1 MQKFL
6 IVLGLYLMLAI
17 SANAQSPKEAK
28 PSFDC
33 AKATTKVEKMIC
45 NDEGGELQKLDRL
58 YSKLYF
64 SILKSIPKNTK
75 EGQETREKLKY
86 FNHSVMSNRN
96 IFQCYFVAPFETKK
110 QEDRQSNYCIKQIY
124 LEAIATLAFRMID
137 SEANRKK
144 WNFNQ
149 KMEDF
154 INIPII
160 NKNGTY
166 DGINMNFLSNYNLF
180 SKFFENTTQSVV
192 VDFMAYNIAQWNYFI
207 TYSLRNEIGIY
218 HFDMIVDEYKEYYND
233 LYQAFTEDKKL
244 NKLLGN

>member
-6 IVLGLYLMLAI
+6 IVLGLCLMLAI

-33 AKATTKVEKMIC
+33 AKASTEVEKMIC
-45 NDEGGELQKLDRL
+45 NDESGELQKLDRL

-64 SILKSIPKNTK
+64 SILKSIPKDTK
-75 EGQETREKLKY
+75 EGQKTREKLKY

-124 LEAIATLAFRMID
+124 LEAIATLAFKMID
-137 SEANRKK
+137 SEANREK
-144 WNFNQ
+144 WGFNERM
-149 KMEDF
+149 KDF
-154 INIPII
+154 VVPIENSNGAYDMNIE
-160 NKNGTY
+160 
-166 DGINMNFLSNYNLF
+166 FLPDYNLF
-180 SKFFENTTQSVV
+180 NNFFENTTQSIVI
-192 VDFMAYNIAQWNYFI
+192 DFMAYNIMQWNYFLVDVRI
-207 TYSLRNEIGIY
+207 NEANADLFDEAVEKYKIY
-218 HFDMIVDEYKEYYND
+218 YEK
-233 LYQAFTEDKKL
+233 LYQAFTKDKKL

>member
-1 MQKFL
+1 
-6 IVLGLYLMLAI
+6 
-17 SANAQSPKEAK
+17 E
-28 PSFDC
+28 
-33 AKATTKVEKMIC
+33 VEKIIC
-45 NDEGGELQKLDRL
+45 NDEDGELQKLDRL

-96 IFQCYFVAPFETKK
+96 IFQCYFVALFETKK

-124 LEAIATLAFRMID
+124 LEAIATLAFKMID

-144 WNFNQ
+144 WGFNERM
-149 KMEDF
+149 KDF
-154 INIPII
+154 IVPIE
-160 NKNGTY
+160 NPNGAY
-166 DGINMNFLSNYNLF
+166 DMNVGFLSNYNLF
-180 SKFFENTTQSVV
+180 NKFFENTTQSIVI
-192 VDFMAYNIAQWNYFI
+192 DFMAYNIMQWNYFLVDVRI
-207 TYSLRNEIGIY
+207 NEANADLFDEAVEKYKIY
-218 HFDMIVDEYKEYYND
+218 YEK

>member
-6 IVLGLYLMLAI
+6 IVLGLCLMLAI

-33 AKATTKVEKMIC
+33 SKATTKVEKMIC

-75 EGQETREKLKY
+75 EGQNEREELKY
-86 FNHSVMSNRN
+86 FNHSVMSDRN
-96 IFQCYFVAPFETKK
+96 VFQCYFIVPFGTGK
-110 QEDRQSNYCIKQIY
+110 QEDFRSNYCIKQIY

-137 SEANRKK
+137 SEANREK
-144 WNFNQ
+144 WGFNERM
-149 KMEDF
+149 KDF
-154 INIPII
+154 VVPIENSNGAYDMNIE
-160 NKNGTY
+160 
-166 DGINMNFLSNYNLF
+166 FLPDYNLF
-180 SKFFENTTQSVV
+180 NNFFENTTKGIVI
-192 VDFMAYNIAQWNYFI
+192 DFMAYNIAQWNYFI
-207 TYSLRNEIGIY
+207 LQSRINEANSGE
-218 HFDMIVDEYKEYYND
+218 FDEAVKVYKILYEK

>member
-6 IVLGLYLMLAI
+6 IVLGLCLMLAI

-33 AKATTKVEKMIC
+33 SKATTKVEKMIC

-75 EGQETREKLKY
+75 EGQNEREELKY
-86 FNHSVMSNRN
+86 FNHSVMSDRN
-96 IFQCYFVAPFETKK
+96 VFQCYFIVPFGTGK
-110 QEDRQSNYCIKQIY
+110 QEDFRSNYCIKQIY

-149 KMEDF
+149 RVEKF
-154 INIPII
+154 
-160 NKNGTY
+160 NGAACPLEKY
-166 DGINMNFLSNYNLF
+166 NEINFLSNYNLF
-180 SKFFENTTQSVV
+180 NNFFENTTKGIVI
-192 VDFMAYNIAQWNYFI
+192 DFMAYNIAQWNYFI
-207 TYSLRNEIGIY
+207 LQSRINEANSGE
-218 HFDMIVDEYKEYYND
+218 FDEAVKVYKILYEK

>member
-6 IVLGLYLMLAI
+6 IVLGLCLMLSI

-33 AKATTKVEKMIC
+33 AKASTKVEKMIC
-45 NDEGGELQKLDRL
+45 NDKSGELQKLDRL

-64 SILKSIPKNTK
+64 SILKSIPKDTK
-75 EGQETREKLKY
+75 EGQKTREKLKY

-124 LEAIATLAFRMID
+124 LEAIATLAFKMID
-137 SEANRKK
+137 SGVNRER
-144 WNFNQ
+144 WGFNERV
-149 KMEDF
+149 KDF
-154 INIPII
+154 VVPIE
-160 NKNGTY
+160 NSNGTY
-166 DGINMNFLSNYNLF
+166 DMNVGFLSNYNLF
-180 SKFFENTTQSVV
+180 NNFFENTTQSIVI
-192 VDFMAYNIAQWNYFI
+192 DFMAYNIMQWNYFLVDVRI
-207 TYSLRNEIGIY
+207 NEANADLFDEAVEKYKIY
-218 HFDMIVDEYKEYYND
+218 YEK
-233 LYQAFTEDKKL
+233 LYQAFTKDKKL

>member
-6 IVLGLYLMLAI
+6 IVLGLCLMLAI
-17 SANAQSPKEAK
+17 SANAQSPEEAK

-33 AKATTKVEKMIC
+33 SKATTKVEKMIC
-45 NDEGGELQKLDRL
+45 NDESGKLQKLDRL

-124 LEAIATLAFRMID
+124 LEAIATLAFKMID
-137 SEANRKK
+137 SEANREK
-144 WNFNQ
+144 WGFNERM
-149 KMEDF
+149 KDF
-154 INIPII
+154 IVPIE
-160 NKNGTY
+160 NPNGAY
-166 DGINMNFLSNYNLF
+166 DMNVGFLSNYNLF
-180 SKFFENTTQSVV
+180 NKFFENTTQSIVI
-192 VDFMAYNIAQWNYFI
+192 DFMAYNIMQWNYFLVDVRI
-207 TYSLRNEIGIY
+207 NEANADLFDEAVEKYKIY
-218 HFDMIVDEYKEYYND
+218 YEK

>member
-6 IVLGLYLMLAI
+6 IVLGLCLMLAI

-33 AKATTKVEKMIC
+33 AKASTKVEKMIC
-45 NDEGGELQKLDRL
+45 NDKSGELQKLDRL

-64 SILKSIPKNTK
+64 SILKSIPKDTK
-75 EGQETREKLKY
+75 EGQKTREKLKY

-124 LEAIATLAFRMID
+124 LEAIATLAFKMID
-137 SEANRKK
+137 SGVNRER
-144 WNFNQ
+144 WGFNERV
-149 KMEDF
+149 KDF
-154 INIPII
+154 VVPIE
-160 NKNGTY
+160 NSNGTY
-166 DGINMNFLSNYNLF
+166 DMNVGFLSNYNLF
-180 SKFFENTTQSVV
+180 NNFFENTTQSIVI
-192 VDFMAYNIAQWNYFI
+192 DFMACNIMQWNYFLVDVRI
-207 TYSLRNEIGIY
+207 NEANADLFDEAVEKYKIY
-218 HFDMIVDEYKEYYND
+218 YEK
-233 LYQAFTEDKKL
+233 LYQAFTKDKKL

>member
-1 MQKFL
+1 
-6 IVLGLYLMLAI
+6 
-17 SANAQSPKEAK
+17 

-33 AKATTKVEKMIC
+33 SKATTKVEKMIC
-45 NDEGGELQKLDRL
+45 NDESGKLQKLDRL

-137 SEANRKK
+137 SEANREK
-144 WNFNQ
+144 W
-149 KMEDF
+149 
-154 INIPII
+154 
-160 NKNGTY
+160 
-166 DGINMNFLSNYNLF
+166 
-180 SKFFENTTQSVV
+180 
-192 VDFMAYNIAQWNYFI
+192 
-207 TYSLRNEIGIY
+207 
-218 HFDMIVDEYKEYYND
+218 
-233 LYQAFTEDKKL
+233 
-244 NKLLGN
+244 

>member
-6 IVLGLYLMLAI
+6 IVLGLCLMLAI

-33 AKATTKVEKMIC
+33 AKASTKVEKMIC
-45 NDEGGELQKLDRL
+45 NDKSGELQKLDKL

-64 SILKSIPKNTK
+64 SILKSIPKDTK
-75 EGQETREKLKY
+75 EGQKTREKLKY

-124 LEAIATLAFRMID
+124 LEAIATLAFKMID
-137 SEANRKK
+137 SGVNRER
-144 WNFNQ
+144 WGFNERV
-149 KMEDF
+149 KDF
-154 INIPII
+154 VVPIE
-160 NKNGTY
+160 NSNGTY
-166 DGINMNFLSNYNLF
+166 DMNVGFLSNYNLF
-180 SKFFENTTQSVV
+180 NNFFENTTQSIVI
-192 VDFMAYNIAQWNYFI
+192 DFMAYNIMQWNYFLVDVRI
-207 TYSLRNEIGIY
+207 NEANADLFDEAVEKYKIY
-218 HFDMIVDEYKEYYND
+218 YEK
-233 LYQAFTEDKKL
+233 LYQAFTKDKKL

>member
-1 MQKFL
+1 
-6 IVLGLYLMLAI
+6 
-17 SANAQSPKEAK
+17 
-28 PSFDC
+28 
-33 AKATTKVEKMIC
+33 
-45 NDEGGELQKLDRL
+45 
-58 YSKLYF
+58 
-64 SILKSIPKNTK
+64 
-75 EGQETREKLKY
+75 
-86 FNHSVMSNRN
+86 
-96 IFQCYFVAPFETKK
+96 
-110 QEDRQSNYCIKQIY
+110 
-124 LEAIATLAFRMID
+124 
-137 SEANRKK
+137 KK

>member
-6 IVLGLYLMLAI
+6 IVLGLCLMLAI

-33 AKATTKVEKMIC
+33 AKASTKVEKMIC
-45 NDEGGELQKLDRL
+45 NDKSGELQKLDRL

-64 SILKSIPKNTK
+64 SILKSIPKDTK
-75 EGQETREKLKY
+75 EGQKTREKLKY

-124 LEAIATLAFRMID
+124 LEAIATLAFKMID
-137 SEANRKK
+137 SEVNRER
-144 WNFNQ
+144 WGFNERV
-149 KMEDF
+149 KDF
-154 INIPII
+154 VVPIE
-160 NKNGTY
+160 NSNGTY
-166 DGINMNFLSNYNLF
+166 DMNIEFLPDYNLF
-180 SKFFENTTQSVV
+180 NNFFENTTQSIVI
-192 VDFMAYNIAQWNYFI
+192 DFMAYNIMQWNYFLVDVRI
-207 TYSLRNEIGIY
+207 NEANADLFDEAVEKYKIY
-218 HFDMIVDEYKEYYND
+218 YEK
-233 LYQAFTEDKKL
+233 LYQAFTKDKKL

>member
-6 IVLGLYLMLAI
+6 IVLGLCLMLAI

-33 AKATTKVEKMIC
+33 SKASTKVEKMIC

-124 LEAIATLAFRMID
+124 LEAIATLAFKMID
-137 SEANRKK
+137 SEANREK
-144 WNFNQ
+144 WGFNERM
-149 KMEDF
+149 KDF
-154 INIPII
+154 IVPIE
-160 NKNGTY
+160 NPNGAY
-166 DGINMNFLSNYNLF
+166 DMNVGFLSNYNLF
-180 SKFFENTTQSVV
+180 NKFFENTTQSIVI
-192 VDFMAYNIAQWNYFI
+192 DFMAYNIMQWNYFLVDVRI
-207 TYSLRNEIGIY
+207 NEANADLFDEAVEKYKIY
-218 HFDMIVDEYKEYYND
+218 YEK

>member
-1 MQKFL
+1 MQKIL
-6 IVLGLYLMLAI
+6 IVLGLCLMLAI

-33 AKATTKVEKMIC
+33 GKASTKVEKMIC
-45 NDEGGELQKLDRL
+45 NDESGELQKLDRL

-75 EGQETREKLKY
+75 EGQKTREKLKY

-124 LEAIATLAFRMID
+124 LEAIATLAFKMID
-137 SEANRKK
+137 SEANREK
-144 WNFNQ
+144 WGFNERM
-149 KMEDF
+149 KDF
-154 INIPII
+154 VVPIENSNGAYDMNIE
-160 NKNGTY
+160 
-166 DGINMNFLSNYNLF
+166 FLPDYNLF
-180 SKFFENTTQSVV
+180 NNFFENTTQSIVI
-192 VDFMAYNIAQWNYFI
+192 DFMAYNIMQWNYFLVDVRI
-207 TYSLRNEIGIY
+207 NEANADLFDEAVEKYKIY
-218 HFDMIVDEYKEYYND
+218 YEK
-233 LYQAFTEDKKL
+233 LYQAFTKDKKL

>member
-1 MQKFL
+1 
-6 IVLGLYLMLAI
+6 
-17 SANAQSPKEAK
+17 
-28 PSFDC
+28 
-33 AKATTKVEKMIC
+33 
-45 NDEGGELQKLDRL
+45 
-58 YSKLYF
+58 
-64 SILKSIPKNTK
+64 NTK
-75 EGQETREKLKY
+75 EGQNEREELKY
-86 FNHSVMSNRN
+86 FNHSVMSDRN
-96 IFQCYFVAPFETKK
+96 VFQCYFIVPFGTGK
-110 QEDRQSNYCIKQIY
+110 QEDFRSNYCIKQIY

-207 TYSLRNEIGIY
+207 LQSRINEANSGE
-218 HFDMIVDEYKEYYND
+218 FDEAVKVYKILYEK

>member
-6 IVLGLYLMLAI
+6 IVLGLCLMLAI

-33 AKATTKVEKMIC
+33 SKASTKVEKMIC

-75 EGQETREKLKY
+75 EGQNEREELKY
-86 FNHSVMSNRN
+86 FNHSVMSDRN
-96 IFQCYFVAPFETKK
+96 VFQCYFIVPFGTGK
-110 QEDRQSNYCIKQIY
+110 QEDFRSNYCIKQIY

-149 KMEDF
+149 RVEKF
-154 INIPII
+154 
-160 NKNGTY
+160 NGAACPLEKY
-166 DGINMNFLSNYNLF
+166 DEI
-180 SKFFENTTQSVV
+180 KFF
-192 VDFMAYNIAQWNYFI
+192 I
-207 TYSLRNEIGIY
+207 
-218 HFDMIVDEYKEYYND
+218 
-233 LYQAFTEDKKL
+233 
-244 NKLLGN
+244 

>member
-6 IVLGLYLMLAI
+6 IVLGLCLMLAI

-33 AKATTKVEKMIC
+33 SKATTKVEKMIC
-45 NDEGGELQKLDRL
+45 NDKSGELQKLDRL

-124 LEAIATLAFRMID
+124 LEAIATLAFKMID
-137 SEANRKK
+137 SEANREK
-144 WNFNQ
+144 WGFNERM
-149 KMEDF
+149 KDF
-154 INIPII
+154 IVPIE
-160 NKNGTY
+160 NPNGAY
-166 DGINMNFLSNYNLF
+166 DMNVGFLSNYNLF
-180 SKFFENTTQSVV
+180 NKFFENTTQSIVI
-192 VDFMAYNIAQWNYFI
+192 DFMAYNIMQWNYFLVDVRI
-207 TYSLRNEIGIY
+207 NEANADLFDEAVEKYKIY
-218 HFDMIVDEYKEYYND
+218 YEK

>member
-6 IVLGLYLMLAI
+6 IVLGLCLMLSI

-33 AKATTKVEKMIC
+33 GKASTKVEKMIC
-45 NDEGGELQKLDRL
+45 NDESGELQKLDRL

-75 EGQETREKLKY
+75 EGQKTREKLKY

-124 LEAIATLAFRMID
+124 LEAIATLAFKMID
-137 SEANRKK
+137 SEANREK
-144 WNFNQ
+144 WGFNERM
-149 KMEDF
+149 KDF
-154 INIPII
+154 VVPIENSNGAYDMNIE
-160 NKNGTY
+160 
-166 DGINMNFLSNYNLF
+166 FLPDYNLF
-180 SKFFENTTQSVV
+180 NNFFENTTQSIVI
-192 VDFMAYNIAQWNYFI
+192 DFMAYNIMQWNYFLVDVRI
-207 TYSLRNEIGIY
+207 NEANADLFDEAVEKYKIY
-218 HFDMIVDEYKEYYND
+218 YEK
-233 LYQAFTEDKKL
+233 LYQAFTKDKKL

>member
-6 IVLGLYLMLAI
+6 IVLGLCLMLAI

-33 AKATTKVEKMIC
+33 SKATTKVEKMIC

-75 EGQETREKLKY
+75 EGQKTREKLKY

-124 LEAIATLAFRMID
+124 LEAIATLAFKMID
-137 SEANRKK
+137 SEANREK
-144 WNFNQ
+144 WGFNERM
-149 KMEDF
+149 KDF
-154 INIPII
+154 VVPIENSNGAYDMNIE
-160 NKNGTY
+160 
-166 DGINMNFLSNYNLF
+166 FLPDYNLF
-180 SKFFENTTQSVV
+180 NNFFENTTQSIVI
-192 VDFMAYNIAQWNYFI
+192 DFMAYNIMQWNYFLVDVRI
-207 TYSLRNEIGIY
+207 NEANADLFDEAVEKYKIY
-218 HFDMIVDEYKEYYND
+218 YEK

>member
-6 IVLGLYLMLAI
+6 IVLGLCLMLSI

-33 AKATTKVEKMIC
+33 GKASTKVEKMIC
-45 NDEGGELQKLDRL
+45 NDESGELQKLDRL

-75 EGQETREKLKY
+75 EGQKTREKLKY

-124 LEAIATLAFRMID
+124 LEAIATLAFKMID
-137 SEANRKK
+137 SEANREK
-144 WNFNQ
+144 WGFNERM
-149 KMEDF
+149 KDF
-154 INIPII
+154 VVPIENSNGAYDMNIE
-160 NKNGTY
+160 
-166 DGINMNFLSNYNLF
+166 FLPDYNLF
-180 SKFFENTTQSVV
+180 NNFFENTTQSIVI
-192 VDFMAYNIAQWNYFI
+192 DFMAYNIMQWNYFLVDVRI
-207 TYSLRNEIGIY
+207 NEANADLFDEAVEKYKIY
-218 HFDMIVDEYKEYYND
+218 YEK
-233 LYQAFTEDKKL
+233 LYQAFT
-244 NKLLGN
+244 

>member
-1 MQKFL
+1 
-6 IVLGLYLMLAI
+6 AI

-33 AKATTKVEKMIC
+33 SKATTKVEKMIC

-75 EGQETREKLKY
+75 EGQKTREKLKY

-124 LEAIATLAFRMID
+124 LEAIATLAFKMID
-137 SEANRKK
+137 SEANREK
-144 WNFNQ
+144 WGFNERM
-149 KMEDF
+149 KDF
-154 INIPII
+154 VVPIENSNGAYDMNIE
-160 NKNGTY
+160 
-166 DGINMNFLSNYNLF
+166 FLLDYNLF
-180 SKFFENTTQSVV
+180 NNFFENTTQSIVI
-192 VDFMAYNIAQWNYFI
+192 DFMAYNIMQWNYFLVDVRI
-207 TYSLRNEIGIY
+207 NEANADLFDEAVEKYKIY
-218 HFDMIVDEYKEYYND
+218 YEK
-233 LYQAFTEDKKL
+233 LYQAFTKDKKL

>member
-6 IVLGLYLMLAI
+6 IVLGLCLMLSI

-33 AKATTKVEKMIC
+33 AKAKSKVEKMIC
-45 NDEGGELQKLDRL
+45 NDESGELQKLDRL

-75 EGQETREKLKY
+75 EGQKTREKLKY

-124 LEAIATLAFRMID
+124 LEAIATLAFKMID
-137 SEANRKK
+137 SEANREK
-144 WNFNQ
+144 WGFNERM
-149 KMEDF
+149 KDF
-154 INIPII
+154 VVPIENSNGAYDMNIE
-160 NKNGTY
+160 
-166 DGINMNFLSNYNLF
+166 FLPDYNLF
-180 SKFFENTTQSVV
+180 NNFFENTTQSIVI
-192 VDFMAYNIAQWNYFI
+192 DFMAYNIMQWNYFLVDVRI
-207 TYSLRNEIGIY
+207 NEANADLFDEAVEKYKIY
-218 HFDMIVDEYKEYYND
+218 YEK
-233 LYQAFTEDKKL
+233 LYQAFTKDKKL

>member
-6 IVLGLYLMLAI
+6 IVLGLCLMLAI

-33 AKATTKVEKMIC
+33 AKASTKVEKMIC
-45 NDEGGELQKLDRL
+45 NDKSGELQKLDRL

-64 SILKSIPKNTK
+64 SILKSIPKDTK
-75 EGQETREKLKY
+75 EGQKTREKLKY

-124 LEAIATLAFRMID
+124 LEAIATLAFKMID
-137 SEANRKK
+137 SGVNRER
-144 WNFNQ
+144 WGFNERV
-149 KMEDF
+149 KDF
-154 INIPII
+154 VVPIE
-160 NKNGTY
+160 NSNGTY
-166 DGINMNFLSNYNLF
+166 DMNIEFLPDYNLF
-180 SKFFENTTQSVV
+180 NNFFENTTQSIVI
-192 VDFMAYNIAQWNYFI
+192 DFMAYNIMQWNYFLVDVRI
-207 TYSLRNEIGIY
+207 NEANADLFDEAVEKYKIY
-218 HFDMIVDEYKEYYND
+218 YEK
-233 LYQAFTEDKKL
+233 LYQAFTKDKKL

>member
-1 MQKFL
+1 
-6 IVLGLYLMLAI
+6 
-17 SANAQSPKEAK
+17 EAK

-33 AKATTKVEKMIC
+33 SKASTKVEKMIC

-124 LEAIATLAFRMID
+124 LEAIATLAFKMID
-137 SEANRKK
+137 SEANREK
-144 WNFNQ
+144 WGFNERM
-149 KMEDF
+149 KDF
-154 INIPII
+154 IVPIE
-160 NKNGTY
+160 NPNGAY
-166 DGINMNFLSNYNLF
+166 DMNVGFLSNYNLF
-180 SKFFENTTQSVV
+180 NKFFENTTQSIVI
-192 VDFMAYNIAQWNYFI
+192 DFMAYNIMQWNYFLVDVRI
-207 TYSLRNEIGIY
+207 NEANADLFDEAVEKYKIY
-218 HFDMIVDEYKEYYND
+218 YEK

>member
-6 IVLGLYLMLAI
+6 IVLGLCLMLAI

-33 AKATTKVEKMIC
+33 AKASTKVEKMIC
-45 NDEGGELQKLDRL
+45 NDKSGELQKLDRL

-64 SILKSIPKNTK
+64 SILKSIPKDTK
-75 EGQETREKLKY
+75 EGQKTREKLKY

-124 LEAIATLAFRMID
+124 LEAIATLAFKMID
-137 SEANRKK
+137 SGVNRER
-144 WNFNQ
+144 WGFNERV
-149 KMEDF
+149 KDF
-154 INIPII
+154 VVPIE
-160 NKNGTY
+160 NSNGTY
-166 DGINMNFLSNYNLF
+166 DMNVGFLSNYNLF
-180 SKFFENTTQSVV
+180 NNFFENTTQSIVI
-192 VDFMAYNIAQWNYFI
+192 DFMAYNIMQWNYFLVDVRI
-207 TYSLRNEIGIY
+207 NEANADLFDEAVEKYKIY
-218 HFDMIVDEYKEYYND
+218 YEK
-233 LYQAFTEDKKL
+233 LYQAFTKDKKL

>member
-6 IVLGLYLMLAI
+6 IVLGLCLMLAI

-33 AKATTKVEKMIC
+33 SKATTKVEKMIC

-75 EGQETREKLKY
+75 EGQKTREKLKY

-124 LEAIATLAFRMID
+124 LEAIATLAFKMID
-137 SEANRKK
+137 SEANREK
-144 WNFNQ
+144 WGFNERM
-149 KMEDF
+149 KDF
-154 INIPII
+154 VVPIENSNGAYDMNIE
-160 NKNGTY
+160 
-166 DGINMNFLSNYNLF
+166 FLPDYNLF
-180 SKFFENTTQSVV
+180 NNFFENTTKGIVI
-192 VDFMAYNIAQWNYFI
+192 DFMAYNIMQWNYFLVDVRI
-207 TYSLRNEIGIY
+207 NEANADLFDEAVEKYKIY
-218 HFDMIVDEYKEYYND
+218 YEK
-233 LYQAFTEDKKL
+233 LYQAFTKDKKL

>member
-6 IVLGLYLMLAI
+6 IVLGLCLMLAI
-17 SANAQSPKEAK
+17 SANAQSPEEAK

-33 AKATTKVEKMIC
+33 SKASTKVEKMIC

-124 LEAIATLAFRMID
+124 LEAIATLAFKMID
-137 SEANRKK
+137 SEANREK
-144 WNFNQ
+144 WGFNERM
-149 KMEDF
+149 KDF
-154 INIPII
+154 IVPIE
-160 NKNGTY
+160 NPNGAY
-166 DGINMNFLSNYNLF
+166 DMNVGFLSNYNLF
-180 SKFFENTTQSVV
+180 NKFFENTTQSIVI
-192 VDFMAYNIAQWNYFI
+192 DFMAYNIMQWNYFLVDVRI
-207 TYSLRNEIGIY
+207 NEANADLFDEAVEKYKIY
-218 HFDMIVDEYKEYYND
+218 YEK